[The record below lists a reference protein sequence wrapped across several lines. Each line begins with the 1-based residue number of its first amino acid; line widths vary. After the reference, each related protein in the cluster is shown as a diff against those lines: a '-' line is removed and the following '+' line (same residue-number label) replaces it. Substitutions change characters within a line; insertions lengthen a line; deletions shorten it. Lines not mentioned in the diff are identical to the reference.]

1 MPLIRFDW
9 YSTAKGDYTMNNFR
23 NTVAVLALLCASGMA
38 YAQES
43 TPAAPAPA
51 PEMQNQANCPPAGT
65 VPEAELSAECK
76 AAASGSSAQAPATST
91 DPAATTGTTEVPKQ
105 EDTAAT
111 PAAPAPDSTA
121 TAPAPAPD
129 STATAPAPDSATTTV
144 GNTQVPANSVLASQF
159 MGQPVYT
166 AANENIGEINDL
178 IMTKELDNIVA
189 IVGVGGF
196 LGIGEKD
203 VAIPIGDINAVK
215 DENNTLRLTITASKE
230 QLEALPVFDRTAM
243 K

>member
-1 MPLIRFDW
+1 
-9 YSTAKGDYTMNNFR
+9 MNNFR
-23 NTVAVLALLCASGMA
+23 NTVAMLALLCASGVA

-51 PEMQNQANCPPAGT
+51 PVPEVQNKVDCPPAGT
-65 VPEAELSAECK
+65 VPEADLSAECK
-76 AAASGSSAQAPATST
+76 APGTAAQAPAPST
-91 DPAATTGTTEVPKQ
+91 DPLTTGTTTPA

-111 PAAPAPDSTA
+111 PAPAPST
-121 TAPAPAPD
+121 
-129 STATAPAPDSATTTV
+129 DSATTTV
-144 GNTQVPANSVLASQF
+144 GNAQVNPADAVLASQF
-159 MGQPVYT
+159 MGQAVYT

-178 IMTKELDNIVA
+178 IMNKELDNIVA

-203 VAIPIGDINAVK
+203 VAIPINDINVIK
-215 DENNTLRLTITASKE
+215 DTDNALRLTITASKE
-230 QLEALPVFDRTAM
+230 QLEALPAFDRTAM

>member
-1 MPLIRFDW
+1 
-9 YSTAKGDYTMNNFR
+9 MNNFR
-23 NTVAVLALLCASGMA
+23 NTVAVLALLCASGVA

-43 TPAAPAPA
+43 TPAAPAP
-51 PEMQNQANCPPAGT
+51 EVQNKADCPAAGT
-65 VPEAELSAECK
+65 VPEADLSAECK
-76 AAASGSSAQAPATST
+76 AAGSASNAQPA
-91 DPAATTGTTEVPKQ
+91 DPAVTTGTTEVPKQ
-105 EDTAAT
+105 DNTAAT

-121 TAPAPAPD
+121 A
-129 STATAPAPDSATTTV
+129 APAPDSATTTV
-144 GNTQVPANSVLASQF
+144 GNTEVPSNAVLASQF
-159 MGQPVYT
+159 MGQAVYT

-178 IMTKELDNIVA
+178 IMNKELDNIVA

-203 VAIPIGDINAVK
+203 VAIPIGDITAVK
-215 DENNTLRLTITASKE
+215 DENNALRLTISASKE

>member
-1 MPLIRFDW
+1 
-9 YSTAKGDYTMNNFR
+9 MNNFR

-51 PEMQNQANCPPAGT
+51 PEMQNQANCPAAGT

-105 EDTAAT
+105 DDTAAT
-111 PAAPAPDSTA
+111 PA
-121 TAPAPAPD
+121 APAPD

-144 GNTQVPANSVLASQF
+144 GSTQVPANAVLASQF
-159 MGQPVYT
+159 MGQAVYT

>member
-1 MPLIRFDW
+1 
-9 YSTAKGDYTMNNFR
+9 MNNFR

-38 YAQES
+38 YAQEAA
-43 TPAAPAPA
+43 PAAPAP
-51 PEMQNQANCPPAGT
+51 EVQNKVDCPAAGT

-76 AAASGSSAQAPATST
+76 TAASGSSAQAPATSS
-91 DPAATTGTTEVPKQ
+91 DPAVTTGTTEVPKQ
-105 EDTAAT
+105 DNTAET
-111 PAAPAPDSTA
+111 PVAPSPDSTA
-121 TAPAPAPD
+121 AAPD
-129 STATAPAPDSATTTV
+129 ATATDSATTTV
-144 GNTQVPANSVLASQF
+144 GNTEVPANAVLASQF
-159 MGQPVYT
+159 MGQAVYT

-178 IMTKELDNIVA
+178 IMNKELNNIVA

-203 VAIPIGDINAVK
+203 VAIPIGDIAAVK
-215 DENNTLRLTITASKE
+215 DENNALRLTISASKE

>member
-1 MPLIRFDW
+1 
-9 YSTAKGDYTMNNFR
+9 MNNFK
-23 NTVAVLALLCASGMA
+23 NTVAVLALLCASGVA

-43 TPAAPAPA
+43 TPAAPAP
-51 PEMQNQANCPPAGT
+51 EVQNKVECPAAGT
-65 VPEAELSAECK
+65 VPEADLSAECK
-76 AAASGSSAQAPATST
+76 AAGSAANAPATPA
-91 DPAATTGTTEVPKQ
+91 DPAVTTGTTEVPKQ
-105 EDTAAT
+105 DNTAAA

-121 TAPAPAPD
+121 A
-129 STATAPAPDSATTTV
+129 APAPDSATTTV
-144 GNTQVPANSVLASQF
+144 GNTEVPANAVLASQF
-159 MGQPVYT
+159 MGQAVYT

-178 IMTKELDNIVA
+178 IMNKELNNIVA

-203 VAIPIGDINAVK
+203 VAIPIGDIAAVK
-215 DENNTLRLTITASKE
+215 DENNALRLTISASKE

>member
-1 MPLIRFDW
+1 
-9 YSTAKGDYTMNNFR
+9 MNNFR

-38 YAQES
+38 YAQEA

-76 AAASGSSAQAPATST
+76 AAGSASSGQAPATST
-91 DPAATTGTTEVPKQ
+91 DPAVTTGTTEVPKQ
-105 EDTAAT
+105 DNTAET
-111 PAAPAPDSTA
+111 PVAPAPDSTA
-121 TAPAPAPD
+121 AAPDAPA
-129 STATAPAPDSATTTV
+129 TGSATTTV
-144 GNTQVPANSVLASQF
+144 GNTEVPSNAVLASQF
-159 MGQPVYT
+159 MGQAVYT

-178 IMTKELDNIVA
+178 IMNKELDNIVA

-203 VAIPIGDINAVK
+203 VAIPIGDISAVK
-215 DENNTLRLTITASKE
+215 DENNALRLTISASKE

>member
-1 MPLIRFDW
+1 
-9 YSTAKGDYTMNNFR
+9 MNNFR

-43 TPAAPAPA
+43 TPAAPAP
-51 PEMQNQANCPPAGT
+51 EVQNKVECPAAGT
-65 VPEAELSAECK
+65 VPEADLSAECK
-76 AAASGSSAQAPATST
+76 AAGSAANAPATST
-91 DPAATTGTTEVPKQ
+91 DPAVTTGTTEVPKQ
-105 EDTAAT
+105 DTAET
-111 PAAPAPDSTA
+111 PA
-121 TAPAPAPD
+121 
-129 STATAPAPDSATTTV
+129 APAPDSATTTV
-144 GNTQVPANSVLASQF
+144 GNAEVPANAVLASQF
-159 MGQPVYT
+159 MGQAVFT

-178 IMTKELDNIVA
+178 IMNKELDNIVA

-203 VAIPIGDINAVK
+203 VAIPIGDIAAVK
-215 DENNTLRLTITASKE
+215 DENNALRLTISASKE

>member
-1 MPLIRFDW
+1 
-9 YSTAKGDYTMNNFR
+9 MNNFR

-43 TPAAPAPA
+43 TPAAPAP
-51 PEMQNQANCPPAGT
+51 EVQNKVDCPAAGT
-65 VPEAELSAECK
+65 VPEADLSAECK
-76 AAASGSSAQAPATST
+76 AAGSASNAQPPATSA
-91 DPAATTGTTEVPKQ
+91 DPVTTGTTEVPKLD
-105 EDTAAT
+105 DTAAT
-111 PAAPAPDSTA
+111 PA
-121 TAPAPAPD
+121 PAPAPD
-129 STATAPAPDSATTTV
+129 ATTTV
-144 GNTQVPANSVLASQF
+144 GNAEVNPADAVLASQF
-159 MGQPVYT
+159 MGQAVYT

-178 IMTKELDNIVA
+178 IMNKELDNIVA

-203 VAIPIGDINAVK
+203 VAIPIGDIKVIKDTDNA
-215 DENNTLRLTITASKE
+215 LRLTISASKE